1 MNRNSLRN
9 LCKKV
14 TLRDHDEEKNRKQC
28 LLNVFLQPYAA
39 EFKSVPRD
47 FANTAEPRIILLR
60 LLFTV
65 IISSL
70 KGLGAKVCWIIWR
83 GPARDATIINTP
95 KRMHTIRKQDE
106 ESHFSTLAS
115 SNGIAIFGGVMTF
128 YLLLDAR
135 KWTERQLRL

>member
-14 TLRDHDEEKNRKQC
+14 TLRYHDEEKNRKQC

-39 EFKSVPRD
+39 VFKSVPRD
-47 FANTAEPRIILLR
+47 FANTAEPLIISPR

-65 IISSL
+65 IISFL
-70 KGLGAKVCWIIWR
+70 KVLAAKVCWIIWR

-106 ESHFSTLAS
+106 EFYFSILAS

-135 KWTERQLRL
+135 K